1 MVHLKSDEMKIIYC
15 IWDQHIVLF
24 ETSILPQEQKN
35 YYSEYLLKLLLEA
48 ETHIASIVVAHP
60 ARLPLLEPPFVL

>member
-15 IWDQHIVLF
+15 ICDQHIVLF

-35 YYSEYLLKLLLEA
+35 DYSEYLLKLLLEA
-48 ETHIASIVVAHP
+48 ETHIAPMVIALWT
-60 ARLPLLEPPFVL
+60 RLPFLEPPFVF